1 MRVADWILGVV
12 HSRNAL
18 PRSGRT
24 GRDYRIDV
32 RNDSDGRTER
42 DVRLLMRGM
51 PSTNV
56 MTTNT
61 TMLAINSAEILLGC
75 IEHRKG
81 GPIGDLNSDYTHA
94 HREFA
99 SLLPMG
105 LGFLAGTALGA
116 VAYIAVGLFR

>member
-1 MRVADWILGVV
+1 MPATIF
-12 HSRNAL
+12 
-18 PRSGRT
+18 RSSAG
-24 GRDYRIDV
+24 GA
-32 RNDSDGRTER
+32 
-42 DVRLLMRGM
+42 RLR

-94 HREFA
+94 RREFA

-116 VAYIAVGLFR
+116 VAYITVGLICVLLAVLPVGCMAAWYMRRS

>member
-1 MRVADWILGVV
+1 MPATIF
-12 HSRNAL
+12 
-18 PRSGRT
+18 RSSAG
-24 GRDYRIDV
+24 GA
-32 RNDSDGRTER
+32 
-42 DVRLLMRGM
+42 RLL

-94 HREFA
+94 RREFA

-105 LGFLAGTALGA
+105 LVFLAGTAFGA
-116 VAYIAVGLFR
+116 VAYIAAGLLCILLAVLPVGCMAAWYMRRL